1 MLTNSQCRV
10 ALVASGIECPAF
22 CAVCGRHAG
31 QPCAIPEPRKLS
43 TADLDLR
50 GMSRPAPRPEDILA
64 QTRGVK

>member
-1 MLTNSQCRV
+1 MLTNSQCRIS
-10 ALVASGIECPAF
+10 LIASGKECPAF
-22 CAVCGRHAG
+22 CPVCGSALE
-31 QPCAIPEPRKLS
+31 CVPEPPRKLS